1 MSRSNFLEAI
11 QRDGLELAVMY
22 AAMVGVP
29 MAQTQLWIRSI

>member
-1 MSRSNFLEAI
+1 MSRSNFLDAV
-11 QRDGLELAVMY
+11 QRDGLGMACMY